1 MYSTNKNNKTLTDN
15 TLKVGCALSSANAL
29 EVDTLSNI
37 ITLSNKCIQF
47 LDDLQTKRQQ
57 ILLDINNNENDFFE
71 KNPQIVSQ
79 FNALFDP
86 KVYKTRLQ
94 LFTEELEDT
103 VNSYCEH
110 EYIDDLID
118 VNYDKSVR
126 VTYCQLCEL
135 TRR

>member
-1 MYSTNKNNKTLTDN
+1 MSSTNKNNKTLTDSA
-15 TLKVGCALSSANAL
+15 LKVGCALSSANAL

-37 ITLSNKCIQF
+37 ITLSNQCIQF
-47 LDDLQTKRQQ
+47 LNELQTKRQQ
-57 ILLDINNNENDFFE
+57 ILLDINRNENDFFE

>member
-1 MYSTNKNNKTLTDN
+1 MSSTNKNNKTLTDN
-15 TLKVGCALSSANAL
+15 ALKVGCALSSANAL

-47 LDDLQTKRQQ
+47 LNELQTKRQQ

-126 VTYCQLCEL
+126 VTYCHLCEL

>member
-1 MYSTNKNNKTLTDN
+1 MTSTNKTLTNTLEVN
-15 TLKVGCALSSANAL
+15 TLK
-29 EVDTLSNI
+29 NI
-37 ITLSNKCIQF
+37 IDLSKQCTHF
-47 LDDLQTKRQQ
+47 LLELDTKRQQ
-57 ILLDINNNENDFFE
+57 ILLDINKNENDFFE
-71 KNPQIVSQ
+71 KNTEIVTQ

-86 KVYKTRLQ
+86 KVYKQRLQ

-103 VNSYCEH
+103 VNSYCHH

-118 VNYDKSVR
+118 VDYDKSVR